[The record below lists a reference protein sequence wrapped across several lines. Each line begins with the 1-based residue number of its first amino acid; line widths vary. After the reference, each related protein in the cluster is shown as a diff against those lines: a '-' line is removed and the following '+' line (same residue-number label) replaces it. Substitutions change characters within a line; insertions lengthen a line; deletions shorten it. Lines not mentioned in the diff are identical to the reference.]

1 MGLKHELAHSPGC
14 ADLPHPDCM
23 HLVLVLR
30 KKKKQ
35 MDMNHTQE
43 GISHSH
49 GYTPLECRTVAFNVP
64 IQQDGNA
71 LQQAGA

>member
-23 HLVLVLR
+23 HLMLVLR
-30 KKKKQ
+30 KKKKKQ
-35 MDMNHTQE
+35 MDINHTQE

-49 GYTPLECRTVAFNVP
+49 GYTPARQGTAPCTTLGLHSLNTKAT
-64 IQQDGNA
+64 
-71 LQQAGA
+71 